1 MPHKIDRRT
10 LLASSL
16 IGGVLAK
23 RPALAATVATKTESP
38 AVDTAAG
45 KVRGLMNNGVH
56 VFRGVPYGA
65 PTGGVNRF
73 MPPQKPAPW
82 TGIRNAYENGHTAP
96 QIMPAASAI
105 GFGLR
110 SNALQG
116 EDCLVLNV
124 FTPGV
129 NENTNAGHKRPVM
142 VWIHGGGYT
151 YSSGTTLVADG
162 TNLARAGDV
171 TVVCLNHRLNIFGHL
186 YLDEVG
192 GTKYAGS
199 GNLGMLDLVAALEWV
214 RDNIARFGGDPGNVT
229 IFGQSGGGGKV
240 STLLGMPAAKG
251 LFHKA
256 IVESGSTLRQ
266 QTSEEA
272 QKTTGKVFER
282 LGLKPG
288 QVDVLQNLPVPKLIE
303 AMGNGR
309 FGPVVDGKV
318 LPRNPFDPT
327 ASDFSADVPVIIGT
341 AETEGTYFATPD
353 ILVLDE
359 ATMRARLKQRLH
371 DDSDRIIDLFR
382 KDRPNANPSEL
393 YYTISA
399 FPTKANIQAERKAA
413 LGKAPAYLYLINW
426 RTPVQDGTRFSPH
439 CLELPFVFNNVWHMP
454 ELVGTGP
461 GIQPLADKVSGA
473 WVAFAKT
480 GNPNHAGIPHWPAY
494 DATARAT
501 MLIDNEWKAI
511 DDPHR
516 EERLAMLKFEDL
528 PMT

>member
-1 MPHKIDRRT
+1 MPHEIDRRT
-10 LLASSL
+10 LLTSSL
-16 IGGVLAK
+16 VGGFLGAG
-23 RPALAATVATKTESP
+23 PAPAATIAAKTDTP
-38 AVDTAAG
+38 AVDTTAG
-45 KVRGLMNNGVH
+45 KVRGVVNNGVH

-65 PTGGVNRF
+65 STAGANRF
-73 MPPQKPAPW
+73 MPPRKPEPW

-110 SNALQG
+110 SNSLQG

-129 NENTNAGHKRPVM
+129 GAINDGHKRPVM

-162 TNLARAGDV
+162 TNLARSGDA

-192 GTKYAGS
+192 GAKYAGS

-214 RDNIARFGGDPGNVT
+214 RDNIAHFGGDPGNVT

-240 STLLGMPAAKG
+240 STLLAMPAAKG

-266 QTSEEA
+266 QTTEEA
-272 QKTTGKVFER
+272 QKSTVKVLER
-282 LGLKPG
+282 LGLKPD
-288 QVDVLQNLPVPKLIE
+288 QADTLQNLPVQKLLD
-303 AMGNGR
+303 AMGTAR
-309 FGPVVDGKV
+309 LGPVVDGKI
-318 LPRNPFDPT
+318 LPRNPFDPR
-327 ASDFSADVPVIIGT
+327 APDVSVDVPVIIGT

-359 ATMRARLKQRLH
+359 ATMRSRLKQRLH
-371 DDSDRIIDLFR
+371 DDSDRIIELFR
-382 KDRPNANPSEL
+382 KDRPNANPSEI

-454 ELVGTGP
+454 ELVGAGP
-461 GIQPLADKVSGA
+461 EIQPLANKVSGA
-473 WVAFAKT
+473 WLAFART
-480 GNPNHAGIPHWPAY
+480 GNPNHAGIPRWPAY
-494 DATARAT
+494 DATSRST
-501 MLIDNEWKAI
+501 MLINNEWKAI